1 MIERQNITGILLAG
15 GKSIRM
21 GTDKGFLK
29 FQGITFVERIIKSMK
44 PFVNDILIVS
54 NNSDYDQFKH
64 KRVEDSIE
72 NSGPLAGL
80 YTGLYHS
87 ETQYN
92 LVLSCDVPYING
104 KVLSQIIEG
113 YDETFDAIQIES
125 EGKTMPLVAIYKK
138 QCLHRCLELLE
149 HGERRLQV
157 AVEGF
162 NTKTITLDSSLE
174 KYVKNINKLEQFKS
188 MENGVAY

>member
-138 QCLHRCLELLE
+138 QCLHRCLELLQNS
-149 HGERRLQV
+149 ERRLQV

-162 NTKTITLDSSLE
+162 NTKTITLNTSLK
-174 KYVKNINKLEQFKS
+174 KYVKNINTLEQFKS
-188 MENGVAY
+188 MENGVAH

>member
-138 QCLHRCLELLE
+138 QCLHRCLELLQNS
-149 HGERRLQV
+149 ERRLQV

-162 NTKTITLDSSLE
+162 NTKTITVNTSLKE
-174 KYVKNINKLEQFKS
+174 
-188 MENGVAY
+188 

>member
-1 MIERQNITGILLAG
+1 
-15 GKSIRM
+15 
-21 GTDKGFLK
+21 
-29 FQGITFVERIIKSMK
+29 MK

-174 KYVKNINKLEQFKS
+174 KYVKNINTLEQFKS

>member
-15 GKSIRM
+15 GKSTRM

-29 FQGITFVERIIKSMK
+29 LQGITFVERIIKSMK
-44 PFVNDILIVS
+44 PFVNDIIIVS

-174 KYVKNINKLEQFKS
+174 KYVKNINTLEQFKS

>member
-1 MIERQNITGILLAG
+1 MMERQHITGIILAG
-15 GKSIRM
+15 GQSSRM

-29 FQGITFVERIIKSMK
+29 LYGSTFAERIIKTMK

-54 NNSDYDQFKH
+54 NNSNYDAFKH

-87 ETQYN
+87 ETPYN
-92 LVLSCDVPYING
+92 LVLSCDIPYIHGN
-104 KVLSQIIEG
+104 VLNQLIEG
-113 YDETFDAIQIES
+113 VDETLEVIQIES
-125 EGKTMPLVAIYKK
+125 EGKSMPLVAIYKK
-138 QCLHRCLELLE
+138 QCVHRCLELLQ

-162 NTKTITLDSSLE
+162 KTKTIPLDPSLGHF
-174 KYVKNINKLEQFKS
+174 VKNINTLEEFKAI
-188 MENGVAY
+188 ENGVAH